1 MPSEIK
7 GNGYQFFFWGGGGRA
22 GRGREVNDVHCGLG
36 ENGEC
41 SHFIIFV
48 IIGPHASFQGKRSFE
63 FYRRNQGTKH
73 LFA

>member
-7 GNGYQFFFWGGGGRA
+7 GNGYQFFFLLGGGKG
-22 GRGREVNDVHCGLG
+22 VNDVHCGLG

-41 SHFIIFV
+41 SYSIIFV
-48 IIGPHASFQGKRSFE
+48 IIGPHASFQGKRSFG
-63 FYRRNQGTKH
+63 FYRRKQGTKD

>member
-1 MPSEIK
+1 MKSKAMAI
-7 GNGYQFFFWGGGGRA
+7 NFFLGGGEEGE
-22 GRGREVNDVHCGLG
+22 RGREVNDVHCDLG

-48 IIGPHASFQGKRSFE
+48 IIGPHASFQDKRSFE

>member
-1 MPSEIK
+1 MAINFS
-7 GNGYQFFFWGGGGRA
+7 FFFGGGGGGREA
-22 GRGREVNDVHCGLG
+22 NDVHCGLG
-36 ENGEC
+36 ENGKC

>member
-1 MPSEIK
+1 M
-7 GNGYQFFFWGGGGRA
+7 
-22 GRGREVNDVHCGLG
+22 HCGLG

-48 IIGPHASFQGKRSFE
+48 IIGPHASFQDKRSFE